1 MLRFALLA
9 TALALAAGTAAK
21 AEDKPQ
27 AAPAVVEGITVA
39 EFGEIMTK
47 AGYQAKVGVDSDN
60 LPVIDSK
67 ASGMNFWVYFYN
79 CEGGEPQKCRR
90 VQFQSS
96 FKTDKTM
103 QDKALEWNNKKVA
116 GRASNDKENT
126 YFDYLIDCGG
136 GVSSTNLSQ
145 NLERFDTLMAEFTTY
160 IGWR

>member
-1 MLRFALLA
+1 MLRFALFA
-9 TALALAAGTAAK
+9 GALALAAGTAAR

-27 AAPAVVEGITVA
+27 AAPTVVEGVTVA
-39 EFGEIMTK
+39 EFQDIMTK
-47 AGYQAKVGVDSDN
+47 AGYQAKVGTDSDN

-79 CEGGEPQKCRR
+79 CDGEPQKCRR

-103 QDKALEWNNKKVA
+103 QDKALDWNNKKVA
-116 GRASNDKENT
+116 GRASNEKDNT
-126 YFDYLIDCGG
+126 YFDYLVDCGG
-136 GVSSTNLSQ
+136 GVSSGNLSQ